1 MSEAYFARSGFF
13 SNFRKNDKK
22 LNFEKMI
29 FLKFFDDF
37 FLKKRKKSEKNE
49 KKFPRRPGS
58 LTDALAGP
66 TLNSR
71 MR

>member
-37 FLKKRKKSEKNE
+37 FLKNVKKVKKTEKI
-49 KKFPRRPGS
+49 FR
-58 LTDALAGP
+58 DGP
-66 TLNSR
+66 AH
-71 MR
+71 